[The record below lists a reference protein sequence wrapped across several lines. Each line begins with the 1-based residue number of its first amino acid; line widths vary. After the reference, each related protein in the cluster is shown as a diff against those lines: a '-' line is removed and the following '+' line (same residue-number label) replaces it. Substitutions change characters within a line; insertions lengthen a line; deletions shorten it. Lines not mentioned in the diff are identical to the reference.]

1 MQTVIGIDIGGTKI
15 ECALVQVADSDFD
28 RYLHQPPADYRQVFT
43 IVSREKVAT
52 ERLRG
57 YQQLVDKIAN
67 LIRDACQKQQIA
79 LGELNGI
86 GIGMPG
92 AVNDQMQMVN
102 GNTVVLIGKD
112 LVADLRK
119 SLTGAG
125 KLACSIVCENDANCF
140 VFAEV
145 MGTLGVEFYHDHKVP
160 IAEQVVI
167 GLILGTG
174 LGGGF
179 FQRGRIYR
187 GKYSSALEVGHRLF
201 VKDGAMCYCGRRGCA
216 EQYLAGSALEA
227 SFSRRLYSQ
236 ITDRPDARQIFS
248 LQEQHD
254 PAAIAVINQYRQHLA
269 HLLADLGNI
278 FDPHYIVLGG
288 GISQQDSIYATLQ
301 QDLERELFVRDRPP
315 LVKRNKLGDSSGV
328 FGAALL
334 PLLPR
339 KTANANAILHCV
351 E

>member
-28 RYLHQPPADYRQVFT
+28 RYLRQPPSDYQQVFS

-57 YQQLVDKIAN
+57 YRQLVDKIAS
-67 LIRDACQKQQIA
+67 LIREACQKQKIS
-79 LGELNGI
+79 LSELSGI
-86 GIGMPG
+86 GIGLPG
-92 AVNDQMQMVN
+92 AVNDKMQMVN
-102 GNTVVLIGKD
+102 GNTAVLIGKD
-112 LVADLRK
+112 LVADLGK
-119 SLTGAG
+119 SLIGDG
-125 KLACSIVCENDANCF
+125 KLTCRIVCENDANCF
-140 VFAEV
+140 VFAEA
-145 MGTLGVEFYHDHKVP
+145 MGTLGVDFYHQHNVP

-187 GKYSSALEVGHRLF
+187 GKYSSALEIGHRLF
-201 VKDGAMCYCGRRGCA
+201 VKDGLMCYCGRRGCA
-216 EQYLAGSALEA
+216 EQYLSGSALEA

-236 ITDRPDARQIFS
+236 ITERPDARQIFS
-248 LQEQHD
+248 LQERND
-254 PAAIAVINQYRQHLA
+254 PAAIAVINQYRQHLGQ
-269 HLLADLGNI
+269 LLADLGNI

-288 GISQQDSIYATLQ
+288 GLSQQDSIYTTLQ
-301 QDLERELFVRDRPP
+301 EDLERELFVRDHPP

-334 PLLPR
+334 PLL
-339 KTANANAILHCV
+339 
-351 E
+351 